1 MRRPIGEVLWESD
14 GNSQPIRCWRKM
26 GRREVTQGCSLG
38 VLEGGSY
45 GRLRGLGRWS
55 SHEPG
60 CLAGGPFTYRQNL
73 EGQSTYTNRLQAQG
87 KPRTRQ
93 NLQGG
98 FSVLHLPWVS
108 LTVSFERLW
117 KQTGWWV
124 QTEIGGPGLRLFSWH
139 RP

>member
-1 MRRPIGEVLWESD
+1 M
-14 GNSQPIRCWRKM
+14 
-26 GRREVTQGCSLG
+26 TQGCGLG

-55 SHEPG
+55 SREPG
-60 CLAGGPFTYRQNL
+60 CLAGEPVTYRQNL

-117 KQTGWWV
+117 KWTGWWV